1 MMMQIKHFPIATV
14 SIITLNAVIFAI
26 GLLSGSQTQII
37 QNYGFIPNHLFYVSN
52 IANDDGNNN
61 NPAES
66 AQQNPLSSSPSL
78 PPLQSSEP
86 SQSSSSLLPESFTRL
101 FTSMFI
107 HANIAHIAFNLFALA
122 YLGEYAERAIGVPRY
137 VLVYLISGIVAA
149 LFHGIIAS
157 YILHNGDVVMIG
169 ASGAISGV
177 LGIAA
182 AAGNYRAYYWL
193 VIQIVFAV
201 IGSVSALPIAFSA
214 HVGGFIAGVLMTKAL
229 VRLEQIKRRKS
240 RYFLQP

>member
-1 MMMQIKHFPIATV
+1 MMMQIKRFPVATT
-14 SIITLNAVIFAI
+14 SIITLNAIIFVI
-26 GLLSGSQTQII
+26 GLLSGSQIQII
-37 QNYGFIPNHLFYVSN
+37 QNYGFIPNDLFYVGSN
-52 IANDDGNNN
+52 ANDDRSNNN
-61 NPAES
+61 NLAES
-66 AQQNPLSSSPSL
+66 AHQNPLSSSL
-78 PPLQSSEP
+78 PLQSSEP
-86 SQSSSSLLPESFTRL
+86 SRSSSSSLPESLIRL

-122 YLGEYAERAIGVPRY
+122 YLGGYAERAIGVPRY

-157 YILHNGDVVMIG
+157 YILHNGDVVLIG

-193 VIQIVFAV
+193 IIQIVFAV

-214 HVGGFIAGVLMTKAL
+214 HVGGFIAGVLMTKVL
-229 VRLEQIKRRKS
+229 VKLEQTKRRKS